1 MYIYI
6 ILCTVIIYF
15 IFSYLDEQRN
25 IKMKNHPTTMSMKV
39 AYLFFAVIISIV
51 IVFLFSNGIRQVGGG
66 NDFDVTI
73 TENAHLR
80 NIYQDVE
87 VGLPKF

>member
-1 MYIYI
+1 
-6 ILCTVIIYF
+6 
-15 IFSYLDEQRN
+15 
-25 IKMKNHPTTMSMKV
+25 MKNPPTGTSMKI
-39 AYLFFAVIISIV
+39 AYLFFAAIISIV
-51 IVFLFSNGIRQVGGG
+51 IVFLFSNGMGGQSGG
-66 NDFDVTI
+66 NEIDVTM